1 MFALAV
7 AVAHAMAL
15 GLGYSHGMVSHNDI
29 ARTIHDQEYLYHDGL
44 ALAHEDGDD
53 HRLQKRSPLI
63 LLPKVLLLKK
73 LLKINKILP
82 ASVTIG

>member
-15 GLGYSHGMVSHNDI
+15 GLGYSHGLVSHNNI
-29 ARTIHDQEYLYHDGL
+29 ARTIHDQDYMYYDG
-44 ALAHEDGDD
+44 HEDGDD

-73 LLKINKILP
+73 LLKINKIFP